1 MAKNLQ
7 NTSQNVNNNFSK
19 GLNKDYDPSLVQEG
33 MWTHARNAS
42 NNTIEGDV
50 GSLSNESA
58 NFICGITGATMPL
71 TVVKKYIIGVIQ
83 IFSDKWLIF
92 TAGHNALGQS
102 VSSEIGLLE
111 EESCLYRPIVQ
122 DKCLGF
128 DKRFLITGSSKEN
141 EDCSWSSFFA
151 DGNNPDRYINIG
163 DPKTW
168 PSSDYQWVGTTVD
181 MNYYFNGVDK
191 ILWPN
196 VQWYELCKDSGGC
209 EQTEPGVWP
218 PNCPGQYTC
227 ITCTPINKLNCDKLR
242 LARLMD
248 TPCLN
253 VTLGT
258 SGGTLRNGSYFAT
271 IAYSIKGQKVTDYFS
286 QSNVQQIWTPNNTE
300 GSLLIEVNA
309 DNVNF
314 SEFILVVV
322 QNINQGTVAKQ
333 IGIYSTKTNK
343 IELDQIKEDLIT
355 VPLEQLPLQTP
366 VFEKSDQ
373 ITDVNSYLIRVGP
386 TSKFDFNYQPLANLI
401 KAKWASVE
409 YPASYYI
416 DGGNKGSYLRDEVQP
431 FFIRWVYDTGDK
443 SASYHIPGRA
453 PSTFLVPTNNTVTP
467 EQAILIDQNSLT
479 ADDQVFEVYNTASS
493 APTPGLIGTIL
504 ADGGK
509 VIDAG
514 NMGYWESTE
523 RYPDNQAEIWNA
535 SAHCWTG
542 VGNLPDTAYDLCGLP
557 IRHHKFP
564 DNYLNTNTIHF
575 EPNPSA
581 ATQGDSLNIRIMG
594 VYFENIIMPK
604 DNDGYDIPGI
614 VGYEILKGSREG
626 NKSIIAKGMINNMRS
641 YALKGTVARGRE
653 GLYPNY
659 PFNTILPLGYSTTI
673 GDHNYLA
680 NDPYIRMQDPAN
692 EDDVLNQQVPSDII
706 TFHSPD
712 TMFRTPYLST
722 TELKL
727 YGYLSGFSTQQFI
740 EPDQHPKFKLLSDAS
755 VIVMF
760 LGGITEAIISFIGR
774 YNKKASSFT
783 SPGYASDATGAT
795 IYPIAVGGAVA
806 GQAAATAYDTAIT
819 AYYAAGGSIID
830 LFSSIFSGTKP
841 TLGAINTIKDTALN
855 TAVLTGGV
863 AVSGDEYT
871 YTVPNLDYL
880 PIPLRILGG
889 LNQALYYFSEG
900 ADVTLNIIY
909 TLLPYRQFA
918 LQSVAHGFYSNMT
931 KENMAVDILRFKTDL
946 NLYIRDAIQELPR
959 YQDSSGI
966 YHSYSINNLKRS
978 DTVVIRTTTGANLNQ
993 GPKLLNIDQSLVTL
1007 GTLVQHG
1014 TGSNLPDFENQD
1026 TPFSLP
1032 IASHYAAIKVRLRN
1046 QYGQLQGIKQIVIS
1060 PCEQK
1065 INLSGFEFQT
1075 IQTNINCPTLT
1086 LGNPYLVFNKLSM
1099 SPIFFGGDTYINR
1112 YTEKNTMF
1120 YFYDWLYGQPDG
1132 FEYNYYLHQMIPS
1145 PRFAVNSIKYEVSD
1159 LSPSNFNSPTP
1170 GTGSVPTSFY
1180 NLDYYAVTNIN
1191 PNRYYDY
1198 TDDTLGGF
1206 PDTYPGILGVK
1217 ESKFYLANSAV
1228 RDFFVESDVLVDF
1241 REPGLTV
1248 AEKNYDPYRYTDYI
1262 SMFNMKPEIITAGN
1276 WYRYDYSLS
1285 AAKAYTQY
1293 FSAGNLQ
1300 SRYYDPSVSSLCYTY
1315 YPDRLYYSLQQQE
1328 ESFKDS
1334 WFVFLPNNYK
1344 EFRSQI
1350 SGVKSI
1356 NKSGLFITFK
1366 NDSPLMYQGVDTLQ
1380 TDLGTKIT
1388 IGDGGLFSQPQQ
1400 SVSNADKPYEYGSS
1414 QSKLSVVST
1423 PAGLFYISQNQ
1434 GKIFNYA
1441 DGLKEISQTG
1451 LKWWFSLFLPY
1462 QLTQDFPNYPYKDN
1476 PVAGIGCQGMYDNM
1490 NSVLYFSKKD
1500 FKLKEKYKDQVQYIP
1515 VVTTGKF
1522 KGRGDYFTLNGT
1534 GRYELGDEFLFEDA
1548 SWTISYDPK
1557 NQFWISFHDW
1567 HPELS
1572 LPTKTT
1578 FLTTK
1583 NNTLWKHNEACDY
1596 FCNYYGVDYPFEIEL
1611 PIITGKTVTTIKSVE
1626 YILECYRRS
1635 SLNCVDQFQV
1645 LDFNFNKAVVFNFE
1659 QVSGYL
1665 NLNIFP
1671 KNNITLSL
1679 QYPIPNPAILVE
1691 PDVQPLPGFEILFS
1705 KEENKYR
1712 FNQFWDM
1719 TRDRGEFPIGSSYPP
1734 TGPLVPGTTE
1744 LLGNYSQE
1752 YLWVTQ
1758 PNGYIKTLN
1767 PNNLDINKAQL
1778 QRKKFRHY
1786 LNFLHLRRDVSGN
1799 VNMILKLTESKN
1811 QLSLR

>member
-1 MAKNLQ
+1 MAKNFQ
-7 NTSQNVNNNFSK
+7 NTTQNVNHSFVK
-19 GLNKDYDPSLVQEG
+19 GLNKDSDPSFVQDG
-33 MWTHARNAS
+33 MWTHARNAV
-42 NNTIEGDV
+42 NNTIEGDI
-50 GSLSNESA
+50 GTLSNESS
-58 NFICGITGATMPL
+58 NFICGISGTTMPL
-71 TVVKKYIIGVIQ
+71 TAVKKYIIGAIQ

-92 TAGHNALGQS
+92 TAGHNALGQP

-111 EESCLYRPIVQ
+111 EERCLYRPIVQ

-128 DKRFLITGSSKEN
+128 DKRFLITGAAKEN
-141 EDCSWSSFFA
+141 EDCSWSAFFA

-163 DPKTW
+163 DPQTW

-181 MNYYFNGVDK
+181 MNYYFNGTDK

-196 VQWYELCKDSGGC
+196 VQWNTSCAVINSCTIC
-209 EQTEPGVWP
+209 ENLPT
-218 PNCPGQYTC
+218 
-227 ITCTPINKLNCDKLR
+227 LNCDKLR
-242 LARLMD
+242 LARLMT

-253 VTLGT
+253 ITLGT
-258 SGGTLRNGSYFAT
+258 TGGTLRNGSYFAT

-286 QSNVQQIWTPNNTE
+286 QSNVQQIWTPNNSE
-300 GSLLIEVNA
+300 GSLSIDVSA
-309 DNVNF
+309 DSVNF

-366 VFEKSDQ
+366 IFEKSNQ
-373 ITDVNSYLIRVGP
+373 ITDVNNYLIRVGP

-401 KAKWASVE
+401 KTKWASVE

-431 FFIRWVYDTGDK
+431 YFIRWVYDTGDK

-453 PSTFLVPTNNTVTP
+453 PRTFLVPTTNTLTP
-467 EQAILIDQNSLT
+467 EQQILVDQNSLA

-493 APTPGLIGTIL
+493 APNPGLIGTIL
-504 ADGGK
+504 EDGGK

-514 NMGYWESTE
+514 DMGYWESTE
-523 RYPDNQAEIWNA
+523 RYPDNQPEIWNA

-542 VGNLPDTAYDLCGLP
+542 VGNSPNNAYDLCGLP

-564 DNYLNTNTIHF
+564 DNYLNNNTVHF
-575 EPNPSA
+575 STNPSA

-659 PFNTILPLGYSTTI
+659 PFNTILPLGYSSSS
-673 GDHNYLA
+673 GDHNYLY

-740 EPDQHPKFKLLSDAS
+740 EPDQHPKFKLLSD
-755 VIVMF
+755 VTVMVMF
-760 LGGITEAIISFIGR
+760 LGGLTEAIISFIGR
-774 YNKKASSFT
+774 YDKKASSFT
-783 SPGYASDATGAT
+783 SPGYASDSVGANYAIAVTGAF
-795 IYPIAVGGAVA
+795 A
-806 GQAAATAYDTAIT
+806 GQAAATTYDTAIA
-819 AYYAAGGSIID
+819 AYYAAGGSVADALTYAVTGLRPI
-830 LFSSIFSGTKP
+830 LAG
-841 TLGAINTIKDTALN
+841 INTAKDTAL
-855 TAVLTGGV
+855 TPLIATGGV
-863 AVSGDEYT
+863 AVTGDNYT

-993 GPKLLNIDQSLVTL
+993 GPKLLNIDKSLVTL

-1014 TGSNLPDFENQD
+1014 TGSNLPDFKNQEN
-1026 TPFSLP
+1026 PFSLP
-1032 IASHYAAIKVRLRN
+1032 IASHYAGIKVRLRN

-1065 INLSGFEFQT
+1065 IDLGGFTFQT

-1086 LGNPYLVFNKLSM
+1086 LGNPYLVFRKLSM

-1132 FEYNYYLHQMIPS
+1132 FEFNYYLHQMIPS

-1159 LSPSNFNSPTP
+1159 LSPSNFSSPTP
-1170 GTGSVPTSFY
+1170 GTGAVPTSFY

-1217 ESKFYLANSAV
+1217 KSKFYLANSAV

-1300 SRYYDPSVSSLCYTY
+1300 SRYYNPSVSSLCYAY

-1350 SGVKSI
+1350 NGVKSI

-1366 NDSPLMYQGVDTLQ
+1366 NDSPSMYQGVDTLQ

-1388 IGDGGLFSQPQQ
+1388 IGDGGLFSQPNQA
-1400 SVSNADKPYEYGSS
+1400 VTNADKPYEYGSS
-1414 QSKLSVVST
+1414 QSRLSVAST

-1451 LKWWFSLFLPY
+1451 IKWWFTLFLPY
-1462 QLTQDFPNYPYKDN
+1462 QLTNDFPNYPYQDN
-1476 PVAGIGCQGMYDNM
+1476 PVAGIGCQAMYDNL
-1490 NSVLYFSKKD
+1490 NSILYFSKKD
-1500 FKLKEKYKDQVQYIP
+1500 FKLKEEYKDQVQYVPI
-1515 VVTTGKF
+1515 VTTGKY

-1572 LPTKTT
+1572 IPTKTT
-1578 FLTTK
+1578 FLTSK
-1583 NNTLWKHNEACDY
+1583 GNSLWKHNAACDY
-1596 FCNYYGVDYPFEIEL
+1596 FCNYYGVDYPFEIEI
-1611 PIITGKTVTTIKSVE
+1611 PFITGDSVTTVKSIQ

-1635 SLNCVDQFQV
+1635 TINCVDQFQV
-1645 LDFNFNKAVVFNFE
+1645 LDFNFDKAVVYNSE

-1691 PDVQPLPGFEILFS
+1691 PNVQPLPGFEILFS

-1712 FNQFWDM
+1712 FNQFWDI
-1719 TRDRGEFPIGSSYPP
+1719 TKDRGEFPIGSTYPP

-1752 YLWVTQ
+1752 YLWTTQ

-1799 VNMILKLTESKN
+1799 VNMILKISETKN